1 MSSLYESLPLPV
13 YGDPRPTDHKAQGT
27 AWGEEA
33 GASAQDPVCS
43 EGTDPNGLRQLQ
55 EENGVAGIVGCLCPN
70 PQNL

>member
-1 MSSLYESLPLPV
+1 MGVQDPL
-13 YGDPRPTDHKAQGT
+13 DHKAQGT
-27 AWGEEA
+27 AWREET

-43 EGTDPNGLRQLQ
+43 EGTDPKGLRQLQ